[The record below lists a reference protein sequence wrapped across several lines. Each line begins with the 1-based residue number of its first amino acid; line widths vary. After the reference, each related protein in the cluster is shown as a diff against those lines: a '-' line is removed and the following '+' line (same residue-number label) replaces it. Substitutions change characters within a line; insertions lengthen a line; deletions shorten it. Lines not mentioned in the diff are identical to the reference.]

1 MSYSEEF
8 RLLVD
13 AYKKTDRDGKVLL
26 NNKFG
31 NLVINKDKVVGKN
44 EIKGFHIKHK
54 SIKDGVRVG
63 IFIDEDARIEFPIHL
78 CFGMLPKEGR
88 QVIKSEFFIGKGAKV
103 KFLAHCLFPNAVHIE
118 HIMDAKVYI
127 GENAEMSYLEEHYH
141 GNTGGTWVYPRL
153 KGEIDK
159 DGKLFEEF
167 KITNGRVG
175 VLNIDY
181 EIEQKE
187 RSSCELLTRVYGK
200 GDDKIE
206 VREALQLN
214 GVYAAGI
221 AKSKIMLVDNAS
233 GNVLGEIA
241 GNAAYT
247 RGHIDCQEIVRG
259 EGAKASSMPKISVN
273 NSLAKVTHEAAIGRI
288 DKKKLETLM
297 ARGLTEEESVN
308 FIVSGLLK

>member
-1 MSYSEEF
+1 MIYSEEF
-8 RLLVD
+8 RLLVN
-13 AYKKTDRDGKVLL
+13 AYKKIDRDGKVLL

-31 NLVINKDKVVGKN
+31 NLVINKDTVLAKN
-44 EIKGFHIKHK
+44 EIKGFHIKNK
-54 SIKDGVRVG
+54 SIKEGVRVG
-63 IFIDEDARIEFPIHL
+63 IFIDEGARIEFPIHL

-88 QVIKSEFFIGKGAKV
+88 QLIKSEFFIGKGAKV
-103 KFLAHCLFPNAVHIE
+103 KFFAHCLFPNAVHIE
-118 HIMDAKVYI
+118 HIMDAKIYI

-141 GNTGGTWVYPRL
+141 GDSGGTWVYPRL

-181 EIEQKE
+181 EIEQEE

-206 VREALQLN
+206 VRESLKLN

-221 AKSKIMLVDNAS
+221 AKSKIMLIDNAS
-233 GNVLGEIA
+233 GTVLGEIA

-247 RGHIDCQEIVRG
+247 RGHVDCQEIVRG

-297 ARGLTEEESVN
+297 ARGLTEEEAVD
-308 FIVSGLLK
+308 FIVRGLLK